1 VIGGLSVD
9 PRRRGVANR
18 RALSFAN
25 ASNVT
30 SNSVALGM
38 TLSTVHN
45 SAAFRERRA
54 RERVMDTIAALR
66 RL

>member
-45 SAAFRERRA
+45 SA
-54 RERVMDTIAALR
+54 DK
-66 RL
+66 RLSVSGELAKG